1 LQVSNLVQNAKCD
14 LVQLCKSFLQN
25 LSPGPLAV
33 AVSGGSD
40 SLGLLLALIVA
51 NEGVRPFICLTV
63 DHGLRVAGKDE
74 AVFVADLC
82 ARHHVVHET
91 LVWCGDKPNSGL
103 QDAARQ
109 ERYRLMLH
117 ACHRHGAVGLVTG
130 HTFNDQVETLIMRS
144 KRDRDQ
150 QGLGM
155 SGMAPMTLISDQ
167 ATPNAVWLMRP
178 LLKVQRK
185 VIQDF
190 LIANH
195 QSWVTDPSNEDM
207 AYERVRTRLS
217 KLSSDEDFDQDYM
230 DDRGLHRREVSN
242 CVGEYLQ
249 QNLRVL
255 NDGVALVELVECE
268 LPILARAIEAVI
280 STVGGRGR
288 SLGGEQRSQL
298 QAFLQQDVAKRVSM
312 GRTLIH
318 RKKTTISIRRED
330 RDIPVETIE
339 PNAFSLWDGRF
350 IVKNL
355 DICRTLIVAGDKES
369 AGLLP
374 KLKWQID
381 GTITGD
387 AILAKTDKYIQITRY
402 INKYDGFLSSFDLAV
417 ANVVALKFKNQGY
430 LSPPIDEKHFIDMI
444 L

>member
-1 LQVSNLVQNAKCD
+1 
-14 LVQLCKSFLQN
+14 
-25 LSPGPLAV
+25 
-33 AVSGGSD
+33 
-40 SLGLLLALIVA
+40 
-51 NEGVRPFICLTV
+51 
-63 DHGLRVAGKDE
+63 
-74 AVFVADLC
+74 
-82 ARHHVVHET
+82 
-91 LVWCGDKPNSGL
+91 
-103 QDAARQ
+103 
-109 ERYRLMLH
+109 
-117 ACHRHGAVGLVTG
+117 
-130 HTFNDQVETLIMRS
+130 
-144 KRDRDQ
+144 
-150 QGLGM
+150 
-155 SGMAPMTLISDQ
+155 
-167 ATPNAVWLMRP
+167 
-178 LLKVQRK
+178 
-185 VIQDF
+185 
-190 LIANH
+190 
-195 QSWVTDPSNEDM
+195 M

-330 RDIPVETIE
+330 RDIPGETIE